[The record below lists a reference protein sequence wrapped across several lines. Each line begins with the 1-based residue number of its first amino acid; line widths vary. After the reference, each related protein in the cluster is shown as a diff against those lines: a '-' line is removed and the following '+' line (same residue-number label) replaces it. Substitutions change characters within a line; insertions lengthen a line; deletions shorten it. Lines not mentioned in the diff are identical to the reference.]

1 MKSDGA
7 RFLKKIHGV
16 EISGQTWSKEGS
28 FRSFSK
34 TALTILV
41 IFCQKG
47 ALMVLDM
54 CAKCGL
60 QQNSGSPDMGP
71 FVTPK
76 RLFRLFLENFSL
88 DFANFLSEWGFYG
101 TRCVC
106 KVWRPE
112 KIWFSRYGA
121 NSDPEKALSTVS

>member
-1 MKSDGA
+1 MVKK
-7 RFLKKIHGV
+7 RLFQEFL
-16 EISGQTWSKEGS
+16 QNGS
-28 FRSFSK
+28 NDFG
-34 TALTILV
+34 
-41 IFCQKG
+41 IFLSERG
-47 ALMVLDM
+47 SYVLDV

-76 RLFRLFLENFSL
+76 RLFRLFLENLLL

>member
-1 MKSDGA
+1 
-7 RFLKKIHGV
+7 
-16 EISGQTWSKEGS
+16 
-28 FRSFSK
+28 
-34 TALTILV
+34 
-41 IFCQKG
+41 
-47 ALMVLDM
+47 MVLDV

-88 DFANFLSEWGFYG
+88 DFANYLSEWGFYG

-106 KVWRPE
+106 IVSRPE
-112 KIWFSRYGA
+112 KNLVLQTWGHVKKTLFFS
-121 NSDPEKALSTVS
+121 SFIPIISQLSQRGSR